1 MWKLGEVEE
10 GPRWEERQAW
20 LPGQRI
26 SALSRKRAYRGLM
39 GT

>member
-26 SALSRKRAYRGLM
+26 SARGENEH
-39 GT
+39 TEA